1 MYKNKRLE
9 IVLILSF
16 AAMFLFSICSI
27 NDKLSKKR
35 MVNNLN
41 GYVKSD
47 INELLLKEKLTY
59 NNKMYIL
66 YSGKEKT
73 SEITGYAELG
83 KNILGWWC
91 ANKEEHTNKDYLVA
105 PVDSVL
111 KNKALLIC
119 GRNPN
124 DKAYKLIIETPSKTV
139 EKSITENT
147 AYIYI
152 EEAYNDISK
161 IKVLYK

>member
-16 AAMFLFSICSI
+16 VVMFFFSICSI

-35 MVNNLN
+35 IVNNLN
-41 GYVKSD
+41 NYVKSD

-59 NNKMYIL
+59 NDKMYIL
-66 YSGKEKT
+66 YSGKENG
-73 SEITGYAELG
+73 SEIIGYIELE

-91 ANKEEHTNKDYLVA
+91 SNKEEHTSKDYLVA
-105 PVDSVL
+105 QVDSVL

-119 GRNPN
+119 GRNSN
-124 DKAYKLIIETPSKTV
+124 DMAYKLIIETPSKIF
-139 EKSITENT
+139 EKSIIENT

-152 EEAYNDISK
+152 EEAYSDISK